1 MKQFA
6 AELDLDTDTF
16 NQCLDSGKYTSLVN
30 EQRQLAQQI
39 GVSSTPAFIVNGQP
53 FLGAQ
58 PYENFQQL
66 IESSLASEQ

>member
-1 MKQFA
+1 M
-6 AELDLDTDTF
+6 DLDTETF